1 MPLAPRSSLSHRGLR
16 LRHDLKMRVPNY
28 SALSARN
35 GRQRPGKSNLSARL
49 LTELVARC
57 DVSRAVDSLI
67 RRGTKTRAGH
77 PSNDNFILW
86 AQQNLKHDDYFVKA
100 QDQNSG
106 TAQNQTAQPQAPRHG
121 SQKPEV
127 VVTPVS
133 DTTLPSATTTGVI
146 QRDIVYV
153 PGSLRDNKFDRDFSA
168 TVSLIEVQ
176 TGGNSKPVINDK
188 EHKDSSKG
196 GVEDNIAVANTKSNF
211 QVAQRFTVNGNP
223 VRIARMDTNGKIS
236 LASKQIV
243 NATATKISITAIP

>member
-1 MPLAPRSSLSHRGLR
+1 M
-16 LRHDLKMRVPNY
+16 
-28 SALSARN
+28 
-35 GRQRPGKSNLSARL
+35 
-49 LTELVARC
+49 
-57 DVSRAVDSLI
+57 
-67 RRGTKTRAGH
+67 
-77 PSNDNFILW
+77 
-86 AQQNLKHDDYFVKA
+86 
-100 QDQNSG
+100 
-106 TAQNQTAQPQAPRHG
+106 
-121 SQKPEV
+121 
-127 VVTPVS
+127 
-133 DTTLPSATTTGVI
+133 I

-153 PGSLRDNKFDRDFSA
+153 PGSLHDNKFDRDFSA